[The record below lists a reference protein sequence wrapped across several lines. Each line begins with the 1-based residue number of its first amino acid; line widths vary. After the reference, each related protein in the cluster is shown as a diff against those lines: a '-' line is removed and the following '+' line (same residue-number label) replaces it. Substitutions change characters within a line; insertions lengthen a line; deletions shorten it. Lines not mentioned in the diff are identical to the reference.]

1 MHACCCVLHVR
12 TGGQRGRGAGE
23 ITVSS
28 SSTLGILNVFCAVA
42 SCGYFNLG
50 QARPGSVG
58 GDSRKCTIYKRRSRK
73 PRATTIFPSI
83 SVRGVSKCA
92 MSALPRCLFQPV
104 FIVFSSCSCSF
115 SFSLLF
121 CFVFFSSFGNFYAA
135 LKWCNCCGCRFFC
148 CYPTASS
155 SFSSACCSSSFS
167 SSFSRSSLKCSTWL
181 RCAGFNTDWA
191 NWIAF
196 LIKLSFL

>member
-1 MHACCCVLHVR
+1 MR

-42 SCGYFNLG
+42 SCGNFSPG
-50 QARPGSVG
+50 PDQARPGQAQSEATRETEESKAKNNNNNFSQVFRSEACPSVP
-58 GDSRKCTIYKRRSRK
+58 C
-73 PRATTIFPSI
+73 
-83 SVRGVSKCA
+83 
-92 MSALPRCLFQPV
+92 LPCHVVFFQPV

-115 SFSLLF
+115 SFSLSLSCLF
-121 CFVFFSSFGNFYAA
+121 FVFFSSFGNFYAA

-148 CYPTASS
+148 CYPTAASS
-155 SFSSACCSSSFS
+155 SASSSSCSSSSYS

-191 NWIAF
+191 NWIA
-196 LIKLSFL
+196 LSIKLSSL